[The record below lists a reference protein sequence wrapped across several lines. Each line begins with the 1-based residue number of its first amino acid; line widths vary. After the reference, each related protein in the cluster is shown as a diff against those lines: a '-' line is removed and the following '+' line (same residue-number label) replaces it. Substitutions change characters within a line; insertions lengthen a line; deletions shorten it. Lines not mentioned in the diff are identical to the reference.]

1 MNSED
6 AIRMAQ
12 EAGLLQEW
20 MVLND
25 DQKSKLIAFA
35 AAMYEKGMDDGAA
48 DFERIMLPALI
59 AVEREAIKNICKAEI
74 GDDAADLWSVCC
86 EHIIDKIDERNP

>member
-1 MNSED
+1 MNIED
-6 AIRMAQ
+6 AICMAQ

-20 MVLND
+20 MVLSD

-35 AAMYEKGMDDGAA
+35 AAVYAKGMDDGAA

-59 AVEREAIKNICKAEI
+59 AVEREACAKVCEDKNTLLEWPTFA
-74 GDDAADLWSVCC
+74 DAIRA
-86 EHIIDKIDERNP
+86 RNKE